1 MPILYFAAF
10 LFNLLNREKLFYK
23 YDDSGL
29 YIFHLRAVR
38 HSDNDISV
46 SKYYFDQ
53 YYERIYS
60 FGIVDCSLYSL
71 SFACIWSP
79 LKTPTPPQK
88 PQYIQNPL
96 PFLYNIWYNTHI
108 AEDPKTGAFHQKTAN
123 LRGAEVCTSKK
134 TAGK

>member
-23 YDDSGL
+23 YDYSGM

-38 HSDNDISV
+38 HSDDDISV

-79 LKTPTPPQK
+79 LKTPTPSK
-88 PQYIQNPL
+88 NH
-96 PFLYNIWYNTHI
+96 NIYKI
-108 AEDPKTGAFHQKTAN
+108 LFHFSTIYGII
-123 LRGAEVCTSKK
+123 LI
-134 TAGK
+134 